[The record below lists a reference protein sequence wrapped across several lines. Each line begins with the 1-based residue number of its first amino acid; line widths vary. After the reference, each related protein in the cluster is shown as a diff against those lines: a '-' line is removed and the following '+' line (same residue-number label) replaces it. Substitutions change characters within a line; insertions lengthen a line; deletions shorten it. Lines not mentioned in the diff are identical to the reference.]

1 MDGLKSFEYVLAIAE
16 TSSISEAAEL
26 LGIAQSALSRYVLK
40 LEKEI
45 GVELFDRKTLP
56 IILTEAGRYYVEAGK
71 KITDMNRQLMK
82 RLDDVKAHRN
92 LEIRVGTG
100 PSRAPA
106 LMPLILSEFS
116 SSHPDVRVLTAE
128 CRTNELKER
137 LEAGKLDL
145 IITFFEQ
152 EMDGF
157 GMEELFEEKVELAVP
172 REYRDSVEKAVE
184 KGTVDLRKLNVPFVS
199 LHEGQQ
205 LRNALDILT
214 CGRVKP
220 LYTSDYQESAMALV
234 SHGFGVTLVPS
245 YWKLIDD
252 RSDITYY
259 PLAVPDGL
267 TADER
272 NRLMAVINR
281 RINIFYRKEQFLS
294 ETERE
299 YIKAAQ
305 KVCKAIR

>member
-16 TSSISEAAEL
+16 TSSISEAAES

-45 GVELFDRKTLP
+45 GVELFDRKTRP
-56 IILTEAGRYYVEAGK
+56 IMLTEAGRYYVEAGK

>member
-1 MDGLKSFEYVLAIAE
+1 M
-16 TSSISEAAEL
+16 